1 VGIKQDKNPREI
13 ALSILYDIEVKGVF
27 ADKAV
32 FSSVRNFHLSSV
44 DRRFVQELV
53 FGTTKMRRRLDF
65 VLEQFLERKAEDLT
79 SWIRNILR
87 MGIYQIDFLQKVPHS
102 AAVDESVKLAKRFGH
117 KGTVALVNA
126 VLRSYLRDKG
136 RVSFPA
142 RDTNPIQNIALF
154 YSLPDWMVEEW
165 ARLFGEEDTV
175 RLCEEFNRKPH
186 LTCRIN
192 SLKIDPE
199 SLKQQ
204 LEMDGVKFKMGR
216 YLDDYIAFESRID
229 LDRFAPLQRGLVYI
243 QDESAGLPVRLLDP
257 QPGERLLDLC
267 AAPGG
272 KATHMAEL
280 TRDQG
285 LIVAVD
291 LSFGKLK
298 ILNENCKRLGVQS
311 VISCCADATSFS
323 CHPMDRVLVDAP
335 CSALGTLG
343 GNPDA
348 RWRKQKDDPARL
360 QVLQLEI
367 LSNAAGLVKEGGV
380 LVYSTCTL
388 SAEENEQVIENF
400 LGRHPDFRL
409 ADASDFVPSDVVDDR
424 GMVRTLPHVHKIDG
438 AFACRMEKAA
448 GG

>member
-1 VGIKQDKNPREI
+1 VGTKQDSNPRGI
-13 ALSILYDIEVKGVF
+13 ALNILYDIEVKGVF

-32 FSSVRNFHLSSV
+32 LSSVRDFHLSSL

-65 VLEQFLERKAEDLT
+65 ILKQFLERKAEDLT
-79 SWIRNILR
+79 PWIRNILR

-126 VLRSYLRDKG
+126 VLRSYLRDEG
-136 RVSFPA
+136 RVSFPS
-142 RDTNPIQNIALF
+142 RDVDPVQNIALF
-154 YSLPDWMVEEW
+154 YSFPDWMVEEW
-165 ARLFGEEDTV
+165 MRLFGEEDTV

-192 SLKIDPE
+192 SLKADPE
-199 SLKQQ
+199 LLKQQ
-204 LEMDGVKFKMGR
+204 LEVARVKFQMGR
-216 YLDDYIAFESRID
+216 YLDNYIALESRID
-229 LDRFAPLQRGLVYI
+229 LDRFGPLQRGLVYI
-243 QDESAGLPVRLLDP
+243 QDESAGLSVQLLDP

-272 KATHMAEL
+272 KATHIAEL
-280 TRDQG
+280 TRDQA

-291 LSFGKLK
+291 LNLGKLN
-298 ILNENCKRLGVQS
+298 ILKGNCERLGTRS
-311 VISCCADATSFS
+311 VVSCCANATDFS

-348 RWRKQKDDPARL
+348 RWRKQRHDPARL
-360 QVLQLEI
+360 HVLQLEI
-367 LSNAAGLVKEGGV
+367 LSNAARLVKEGGV

-388 SAEENEQVIENF
+388 SAEENEQVIEEF
-400 LGRHPDFRL
+400 LSRHLNFRL
-409 ADASDFVPSDVVDDR
+409 GDASDFVPSDVVDDQ

-438 AFACRMEKAA
+438 AFACRMERGA